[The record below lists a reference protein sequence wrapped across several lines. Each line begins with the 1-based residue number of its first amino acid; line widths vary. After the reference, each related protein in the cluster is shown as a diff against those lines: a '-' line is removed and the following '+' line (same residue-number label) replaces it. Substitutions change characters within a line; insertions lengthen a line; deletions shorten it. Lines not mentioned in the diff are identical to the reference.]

1 MDHNQQPTLLKIYT
15 GESDRV
21 KGRPLYEEI
30 VYQARKAGLAG
41 ATAVKGLLS
50 FGASHSIH
58 TMKILA
64 LSSDLP
70 VVIEI
75 VDSRENIE
83 NFLPLLNQLMD
94 ESRKGGL
101 VTLQPVEVLRYSKG
115 EKYRNNPGN

>member
-1 MDHNQQPTLLKIYT
+1 MNNNQQPTLLKIYT

-21 KGRPLYEEI
+21 KGNPLYEEI

-50 FGASHSIH
+50 YGASHSIH
-58 TMKILA
+58 TLKIFA

-75 VDSRENIE
+75 VDSRENID

-101 VTLQPVEVLRYSKG
+101 VTLQPVEILRYSSG
-115 EKYRNNPGN
+115 EKYRHNTV